1 MMKIVLIVIV
11 IVVIVAVGAG
21 FYVWNSMQKPLYEP
35 GMVRDGQNLRDSL
48 TPPEQSVDGEFWQV
62 EPDIQLHHFA
72 VGEGRN
78 VLIIHGGPGQPY
90 VEAWPGLA
98 DLTDEYQFHF
108 YDQRGAGKSTR
119 PIDRFE
125 SKNFYANAK
134 QLEETLGLSTQ
145 IADIERIRQILGEEK
160 LIIIGHS
167 FGAFQAALYAAEFP
181 EHVESLVLV
190 TPAPMLLMPMEVPGL
205 FDTVETL
212 LPEEMHADYQI
223 WLENY
228 FDFRN
233 LFERTDAELVALNEE
248 FARYYLAATA
258 SENLATP
265 EVEGVNPGG
274 WMVHAMYMSM
284 GQKHDYRPAMDVV
297 TSPVL
302 IIHAA
307 EDFQTEEASRTYLEV
322 FPEAQFEIIEG
333 AGHTVFYDQPE
344 RFAQVV
350 GGFLSAQ
357 E

>member
-11 IVVIVAVGAG
+11 IVVIVAIGAG
-21 FYVWNSMQKPLYEP
+21 LYMWNSMQNPLYQP
-35 GMVRDGQNLRDSL
+35 GMVRDGQNLRAPL
-48 TPPEQSVDGEFWQV
+48 TPPQQSSDDDFWQV

-72 VGEGRN
+72 AGEGRN

-90 VEAWPGLA
+90 VELWPGLNG
-98 DLTDEYQFHF
+98 LTDDYQFHF

-119 PIDRFE
+119 PIDVFE
-125 SKNFYANAK
+125 SNNYYANAK
-134 QLEETLGLSTQ
+134 QLEATLGLSAQ

-167 FGAFQAALYAAEFP
+167 FGAFQAALYASEFP

-190 TPAPMLLMPMEVPGL
+190 APAPMLLMPMEVSGL

-212 LPEEMHADYQI
+212 LPEEMRADYQI
-223 WLENY
+223 WQENY

-233 LFERTDAELVALNEE
+233 LFKRTDAELVALNEE
-248 FARYYLAATA
+248 FARYYLTATA

-265 EVEGVNPGG
+265 EIEGVNPGG
-274 WMVHAMYMSM
+274 WMVHAMYLSM
-284 GQKHDYRPAMDVV
+284 GQKHDYRPAMDAV
-297 TSPVL
+297 TAPVL
-302 IIHAA
+302 IIHAV

-322 FPEAQFEIIEG
+322 FPDAQFEIIEG

-344 RFAQVV
+344 AFADIV
-350 GGFLSAQ
+350 GEFLP
-357 E
+357 